1 MTTRVFLADFFFRR
15 KLMTATL
22 TIAVAKARFRTASMA
37 MESGS
42 VAISDPIDA
51 DLFGRIP
58 EDGSLLML
66 HVLP

>member
-1 MTTRVFLADFFFRR
+1 
-15 KLMTATL
+15 MTATL

-58 EDGSLLML
+58 EDCSLIL
-66 HVLP
+66 HVLQ

>member
-1 MTTRVFLADFFFRR
+1 MTTRVFLADFFRR

-58 EDGSLLML
+58 EDCSLVL